1 MSREKGIVW
10 RIIYLIAGAFLACV
24 AFAQAPPSTLLIL
37 AKSDNTV
44 AIVDPATL
52 QVLARVPAGPD
63 PHEIIASDDGKL
75 AFISNYGGSD
85 STLNTIS
92 VVDLVARKA
101 LSPIDLGALRSTHG
115 LAFAGGKLYFTA
127 ETNKVIGRYDPATQ
141 RVDWVLGTG
150 QDRTHMIEVSKSLD
164 QIITSNVN
172 SATISII
179 EQVTQPNGGFGPPPG
194 APGPPAGAPRQGPG
208 GPPGGPR
215 LTWEVTNV
223 PAGHGAEGF
232 DVSPDGKEIWA
243 ANARDATVT
252 IIDIATKKAV
262 QTLPI
267 PVKGANRL
275 KFTPD
280 GKRVLISGLG
290 ARAGDSSLVILDA
303 STHKEVKQLSLGGGA
318 AGILIAPDG
327 SRAYVAVSSADKIA
341 VIDLKTLEVT
351 GQIDAGKQPD
361 GLGWAVRK

>member
-1 MSREKGIVW
+1 MREIVRLLRNSCW
-10 RIIYLIAGAFLACV
+10 LPVVLMFIANA
-24 AFAQAPPSTLLIL
+24 AFAQAPTTTLL
-37 AKSDNTV
+37 V
-44 AIVDPATL
+44 AVVDPATL
-52 QVLARVPAGPD
+52 QVLARIPAGPD

-75 AFISNYGGSD
+75 AYISNYGGSD

-92 VVDLVARKA
+92 VVNLVARKPLPA
-101 LSPIDLGALRSTHG
+101 IDLGALRSTHG

-150 QDRTHMIEVSKSLD
+150 QDRTHMIAVSKSLD
-164 QIITSNVN
+164 RIVTSNVN

-179 EQVTQPNGGFGPPPG
+179 EQASPPSGGFN
-194 APGPPAGAPRQGPG
+194 
-208 GPPGGPR
+208 PPGGPR
-215 LTWEVTNV
+215 QTWEVTNV
-223 PAGHGAEGF
+223 PAGRGAEGF
-232 DVSPDGKEIWA
+232 DISPDGKEIWA
-243 ANARDATVT
+243 ANAHDATVT
-252 IIDIATKKAV
+252 VIDAATRKA
-262 QTLPI
+262 TETFPI

-290 ARAGDSSLVILDA
+290 ARQGDSSLVVIDA
-303 STHKEVKQLSLGGGA
+303 ATHKEVKQLNLGGGA

-341 VIDLKTLEVT
+341 VVDLKTLEVT
-351 GQIDAGKQPD
+351 GQISAGKQPD
-361 GLGWAVRK
+361 GLAWAVQK